1 MTKNVENRFLYENK
15 LIGVGLDYILMSY
28 YIRIVAYSASK
39 ESVTTGYMINDYHS
53 TIRDFLVQARDFT
66 I

>member
-1 MTKNVENRFLYENK
+1 VGNRFLYENK
-15 LIGVGLDYILMSY
+15 LIGVGLDYILMPY
-28 YIRIVAYSASK
+28 HIRVVVYNASK

-53 TIRDFLVQARDFT
+53 TLRYFQFQAKDFT